1 MPEQTNDK
9 GLFAVAS
16 LALACNSTF
25 NSLLFSLYG
34 FYTLLVASI
43 TIIFSIALLVWSAD
57 KFVAGAAS
65 LARNFGMSPLLIG
78 LTVVSLG
85 TSAPEILVSVT
96 AALVGASGIAIGNAL
111 GSNIANIGLVLGVT
125 ALISPLPIKSAL
137 ARKELPILALVT
149 LGAGLLLL
157 DLNLNR
163 IDAVL
168 LLTGLCV
175 TLYLFATYHPES
187 SDIKLLEEEEEEL
200 PHLKTRFAIF
210 WFSAGLLLLI
220 ISSKALVWAATGIA
234 EQLGVS
240 DLIIGLTIIAIGTSL
255 PELAASVASVLKG
268 HHDIAL
274 GNVIGSNIFNLL
286 AVMSIPAAIA
296 PYSVSTEVLWR
307 DYGVMASLTAL
318 LILFCYFGIFRG
330 RTININRTLGSLFVI
345 IYGAYLTLLFVQS

>member
-1 MPEQTNDK
+1 M
-9 GLFAVAS
+9 
-16 LALACNSTF
+16 
-25 NSLLFSLYG
+25 
-34 FYTLLVASI
+34 LVAST

-57 KFVAGAAS
+57 KFVEGAAS

-96 AALVGASGIAIGNAL
+96 AALAGASGIAIGNAV

-125 ALISPLPIKSAL
+125 ALISPLPIRSAL

-163 IDAVL
+163 TDAAL
-168 LLTGLCV
+168 LFTGLCL
-175 TLYLFATYHPES
+175 TLYFFATYHPENS
-187 SDIKLLEEEEEEL
+187 TAQPFEKEEQEAL
-200 PHLKTRFAIF
+200 PHLKTGLAVF
-210 WFSAGLLLLI
+210 WFLVGLLLLI
-220 ISSKALVWAATGIA
+220 ISSKALVWAATDIA
-234 EQLGVS
+234 QLLGVS

-255 PELAASVASVLKG
+255 PELAASIASVLRG

-286 AVMSIPAAIA
+286 AVMSLPAAIA
-296 PYSVSTEVLWR
+296 PYSFSAEVLWR

-318 LILFCYFGIFRG
+318 LILFCYFGILRG
-330 RTININRTLGSLFVI
+330 RTIKINRMLGSLFVI
-345 IYGAYLTLLFVQS
+345 IYGAYLALLFVQL